1 MSDAVTKNS
10 AERKVMFGIVCGSH
24 LLNHFQSSMVAVLY
38 PLMMKDLGFGYV
50 EIGFIAA
57 AYSSIGQL
65 LQGLYGF
72 VVPRIK
78 RAVILGAGN
87 IALGLSVLAT
97 GFAPSY
103 PFVLATRLVG
113 GVGSSPQHP
122 VGSTMLASYY
132 GAARGRALALHSIA
146 GNVGTLLAPILSGL
160 LLLYFGWRAVFWI
173 VGVPSVVMGL
183 SYFFFSEVM
192 RPAPAGEKQS
202 RLRYEGWEAY
212 RQCFRNRNILVVSLV
227 LMAGAAGR
235 GQGINAT
242 YIVPHFVNDFGLD
255 VTRAAWLY
263 TVLQAGGLVGP
274 LAWGWLSD
282 RFNRAHT
289 IQLSLLL
296 SALST
301 LWLGWQ
307 TGVTPW
313 LIANLVLYGTVVT
326 SRQTL
331 TQALISDIADEKI
344 LDAAFSLYYFIGFLS
359 APFWTLLTGWLM
371 EKYGFGVA
379 FSAISTSYLLGMT
392 LLFLLREPG
401 KHTKAEKSVD
411 LEEP

>member
-1 MSDAVTKNS
+1 V
-10 AERKVMFGIVCGSH
+10 
-24 LLNHFQSSMVAVLY
+24 
-38 PLMMKDLGFGYV
+38 
-50 EIGFIAA
+50 
-57 AYSSIGQL
+57 
-65 LQGLYGF
+65 
-72 VVPRIK
+72 
-78 RAVILGAGN
+78 GN

-173 VGVPSVVMGL
+173 AGVPSVVMGL

-379 FSAISTSYLLGMT
+379 FSAISTSYLLGMA